1 MAADQRDNKKKITFN
16 KSMDSGDLRV
26 ICLVGAPVALVVIFC
41 CSLSEVSFIV
51 DL

>member
-26 ICLVGAPVALVVIFC
+26 ICLVDAPAGCISCDFLLP
-41 CSLSEVSFIV
+41 SLRTIIYC
-51 DL
+51 